1 MIDEHADNTEQ
12 DSTTPD
18 TQPEPESEKHSLKE
32 GLREGAAKAWGV
44 AVEVGSIL
52 GGESGHIV
60 EAEREVAAANAED
73 LLDRLD
79 GEG

>member
-1 MIDEHADNTEQ
+1 MIDEHADNTEK
-12 DSTTPD
+12 DSTAPETTPGPD
-18 TQPEPESEKHSLKE
+18 ADKHTLKE

-60 EAEREVAAANAED
+60 DAEREVAAANAED

>member
-1 MIDEHADNTEQ
+1 MIDEQAENTDKEP
-12 DSTTPD
+12 TAPD
-18 TQPEPESEKHSLKE
+18 TAAEPEPEKHTLKE
-32 GLREGAAKAWGV
+32 GIRDGAAKAWGV

-60 EAEREVAAANAED
+60 EAEREVAEAHAED